1 MGDFAGRAIGKSDRR
16 SGKNHLCPR
25 IKVGWERRID
35 GVQERGSFTDKCEGS
50 TGMPEERLADDQH
63 QISRRTLLS
72 AAAALAVPA
81 AVYGN
86 SIDQNAT
93 KEARMPDTGSTWPHG
108 ARLAVSFSLM
118 FEAGGQP
125 ISGAGGVIPDPIQ
138 QGLPDL
144 PTNAFFEYGV
154 YEGIPRILDLFDRH
168 KIKMSSFMIGHAVD
182 KAPDL
187 AREIVKRG
195 HEAAAHGRTW
205 ENSYALDPDAERRFI
220 ADGVESIEKA
230 TGQKPVGW
238 NAYWMRNSPRTLDI
252 LQSLG
257 FVYHIDEPS
266 RDEPFIVP
274 LKGGEFVTVPY
285 TFHLNDIVSFPFV
298 GWNAAAYEQALRDEF
313 DQLYEEGSHRRRMMV
328 VSLHDRI
335 SGHANR
341 VRSLDRFLTYARSKP
356 DVWFARKDEIARWA
370 LSNRSAT
377 PVLRRGPPTVTGLPG
392 SAT

>member
-1 MGDFAGRAIGKSDRR
+1 MKSCTEFRELRPQDLARR
-16 SGKNHLCPR
+16 NPSPSL
-25 IKVGWERRID
+25 
-35 GVQERGSFTDKCEGS
+35 
-50 TGMPEERLADDQH
+50 
-63 QISRRTLLS
+63 TLF
-72 AAAALAVPA
+72 V
-81 AVYGN
+81 
-86 SIDQNAT
+86 
-93 KEARMPDTGSTWPHG
+93 RMTSNTHFWPND

-125 ISGAGGVIPDPIQ
+125 ISGAGGIIPGPIEH
-138 QGLPDL
+138 GLPDL

-154 YEGIPRILDLFDRH
+154 YEGIPRILDLFDKH
-168 KIKMSSFMIGHAVD
+168 QIKLSSFMIGQAVN

-205 ENSYALDPDAERRFI
+205 ENSYTLGPDAERRFI

-230 TGQKPVGW
+230 TGQRPVGW
-238 NAYWMRNSPRTLDI
+238 NAYWMRNTPRTLDI

-266 RDEPFIVP
+266 RDEPFILP
-274 LKGGEFVTVPY
+274 LKGGDFVTVPY
-285 TFHLNDIVSFPFV
+285 TFHLNYIVSFPFS

-313 DQLYEEGSHRRRMMV
+313 DQLYDEGSRGRRMMV

-377 PVLRRGPPTVTGLPG
+377 PVVKRGPPTVTGLPG
-392 SAT
+392 SAA

>member
-1 MGDFAGRAIGKSDRR
+1 MSEEGFADHEHK
-16 SGKNHLCPR
+16 L
-25 IKVGWERRID
+25 
-35 GVQERGSFTDKCEGS
+35 
-50 TGMPEERLADDQH
+50 
-63 QISRRTLLS
+63 SRRTLL
-72 AAAALAVPA
+72 AAGSALAVPTTAHGEPIDRSA
-81 AVYGN
+81 AN
-86 SIDQNAT
+86 NAHT
-93 KEARMPDTGSTWPHG
+93 SDTPAAWPHG

-144 PTNAFFEYGV
+144 PTNAFFEYGI
-154 YEGIPRILDLFDRH
+154 YEGIPRILDLFDKH
-168 KIKMSSFMIGHAVD
+168 KIKLSSFMIGQAVN

-205 ENSYALDPDAERRFI
+205 QNSYALPPEVQRRFI
-220 ADGVESIEKA
+220 ADGVESIVKA
-230 TGQKPVGW
+230 TGHHPVGW
-238 NAYWMRNSPRTLDI
+238 NAYWMRNSAETLDI

-266 RDEPFIVP
+266 CDEPFIMT
-274 LKGGEFVTVPY
+274 LKGGDFVTVPY

-298 GWNAAAYEQALRDEF
+298 GWSAAAYEQALRDEF
-313 DQLYEEGSHRRRMMV
+313 DQLYEEGRHRRRMMV

-370 LSNRSAT
+370 LANRTGT
-377 PVLRRGPPTVTGLPG
+377 PALRREPPTVSGLPG
-392 SAT
+392 SST